1 MTLKS
6 SGRHLKDGLDHQTL
20 HRRMVRGPDGQ
31 FYATTM
37 IYGKI
42 NQVPAGETESLTYII
57 FIAIRYD
64 LVGWLR

>member
-1 MTLKS
+1 
-6 SGRHLKDGLDHQTL
+6 
-20 HRRMVRGPDGQ
+20 MVRGPDGQ